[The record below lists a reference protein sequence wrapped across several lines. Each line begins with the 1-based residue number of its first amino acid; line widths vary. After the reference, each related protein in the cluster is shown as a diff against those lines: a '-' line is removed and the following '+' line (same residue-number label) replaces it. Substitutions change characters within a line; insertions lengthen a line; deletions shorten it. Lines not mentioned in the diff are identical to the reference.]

1 MSHVIEAWEAES
13 FDLNLFDKDK
23 SSASKNYIV
32 YDAENEVEAIEAV
45 RLEAPET
52 YNGIPASSIS
62 LSERLTET
70 LWKVEVSYSYND
82 DANVSGRSSGDD
94 TPDEDVDSY
103 TFEISAG
110 TKRVIWPVKHKK
122 TYPATAPAPTAGIN
136 DGEGADI
143 IMPIA
148 KFSETHAL
156 SAVQCNTKYRKDLA
170 SMVGKIN
177 TKSFKGYD
185 PGQVLFYGAS
195 GGRTGLENWTVNF
208 EFMTQEKQENITIG
222 DITGINKDPWDL
234 IWCQYKEEES
244 ADKTRIVKKV
254 KAVHVEQVYEEED
267 FGKLGI

>member
-1 MSHVIEAWEAES
+1 MAYVTEAWEAES
-13 FDLNLFDKDK
+13 FEVNLFDSDK

-32 YDAENEVEAIEAV
+32 HDAASESEAIDAV
-45 RLEAPET
+45 RIEAPKS
-52 YNGIPASSIS
+52 YHGIPASSIS

-82 DANVSGRSSGDD
+82 DANVSGRTSDDD
-94 TPDEDVDSY
+94 TSGNTDSY

-110 TKRVIWPVKHKK
+110 TKRVVWPVRHKH

-143 IMPIA
+143 IMPVA
-148 KFSETHAL
+148 KFSETHSL
-156 SAVQCNTKYRKDLA
+156 SAVQCSTRYRKDLA

-177 TKSFKGYD
+177 TYKFKGYS

-195 GGRTGLENWTVNF
+195 GGRTGLENWTVSF
-208 EFMTQEKQENITIG
+208 EFMTQEEQRNITIG
-222 DITGINKDPWDL
+222 DISGIQKDPWDL
-234 IWCQYKEEES
+234 LWCQYSEEES
-244 ADKTRIVKKV
+244 ADRSQIVKKV
-254 KAVHVEQVYEEED
+254 KAVHVEQVYEEDD